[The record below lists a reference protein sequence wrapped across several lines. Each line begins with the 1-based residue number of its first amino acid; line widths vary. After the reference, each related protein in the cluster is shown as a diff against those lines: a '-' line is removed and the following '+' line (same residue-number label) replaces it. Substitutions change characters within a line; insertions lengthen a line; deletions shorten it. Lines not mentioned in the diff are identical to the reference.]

1 MDEDKD
7 QDAELEGRERGRRR
21 GNDPSNKWQMG
32 EMYVCMYELLV
43 HNLRFRDSIRLE
55 FLVLDVSC
63 KNSRIIFGLWS

>member
-32 EMYVCMYELLV
+32 EMYVCMYV
-43 HNLRFRDSIRLE
+43 RAT
-55 FLVLDVSC
+55 C
-63 KNSRIIFGLWS
+63 T